1 MASIESLLIAGSL
14 LILSISFIYYGS
26 AVKDQNRVK
35 AAQLRLEQ
43 IKFIND
49 PAADKALTE
58 ILWVW
63 EWKDFDD
70 YWSKYSPKA
79 NPDAN
84 ITRRIARN
92 YYVALAS
99 MVRRGDLDIELLY
112 ELNPSG
118 VTRYWEKIGPIALE
132 FRKRN
137 NYPDYLE
144 PIEYLKEKINDH
156 RESKGLLAPE
166 QVHS

>member
-1 MASIESLLIAGSL
+1 LILLIVFTLGL
-14 LILSISFIYYGS
+14 TYIGFSFRKLNQ
-26 AVKDQNRVK
+26 VKT
-35 AAQLRLEQ
+35 AQLRLDK

-49 PAADKALTE
+49 PKVDIALTE

-63 EWKDFDD
+63 EWTDFDD
-70 YWSKYSPKA
+70 YWQKYSPRA
-79 NPDAN
+79 NPEAN
-84 ITRRIARN
+84 NTRRIARN

-99 MVRRGDLDIELLY
+99 MVRNGDLDIGLLY

-118 VTRYWEKIGPIALE
+118 VTRYWEKIGPIAYQ

-144 PIEYLKEKINDH
+144 PVEYLANKFKEY
-156 RESKGLLAPE
+156 RESRGKPAPE
-166 QVHS
+166 TVR

>member
-1 MASIESLLIAGSL
+1 MVSIESILISGSL
-14 LILSISFIYYGS
+14 FVLCVSFFYYGS
-26 AVKDQNRVK
+26 AVKEQNRTK
-35 AAQLRLEQ
+35 ATQLRLDQ
-43 IKFIND
+43 INFIND
-49 PAADKALTE
+49 PIADKALTE

-63 EWKDFDD
+63 EWTDFDD
-70 YWSKYSPKA
+70 YWSKYSPRA
-79 NPDAN
+79 NPEAN

-99 MVRRGDLDIELLY
+99 MVRRGDLDVELLY

-144 PIEYLKEKINDH
+144 PIEYLAQRINEH
-156 RESKGLLAPE
+156 RENIGLSTPS
-166 QVHS
+166 QVK

>member
-1 MASIESLLIAGSL
+1 MVSVDSIIIGASFLLLSASIIFHGSE
-14 LILSISFIYYGS
+14 YREQNK
-26 AVKDQNRVK
+26 VKSS
-35 AAQLRLEQ
+35 QLRLDQ
-43 IKFIND
+43 INFIND
-49 PAADKALTE
+49 PEADKALTE

-63 EWKDFDD
+63 EWNDFDE
-70 YWSKYSPKA
+70 YWLKYSPRA
-79 NPDAN
+79 NPEAN

-99 MVRRGDLDIELLY
+99 MVKRGDLDIGLLY

-118 VTRYWEKIGPIALE
+118 VTRYWEKIAPIALE

-144 PIEYLKEKINDH
+144 PVEYLAGKISEY
-156 RESKGLLAPE
+156 RGSKGTSSPS
-166 QVHS
+166 QVQ

>member
-1 MASIESLLIAGSL
+1 MTSIESLLFAGSL
-14 LILSISFIYYGS
+14 LALSIVFIYYGS
-26 AVKDQNRVK
+26 AVKEQNRIK
-35 AAQLRLEQ
+35 ASQLRLEQ
-43 IKFIND
+43 IEFIND
-49 PAADKALTE
+49 PTADKALTE

-63 EWKDFDD
+63 EWMDFDD
-70 YWSKYSPKA
+70 YWSKYSPRN

-99 MVRRGDLDIELLY
+99 MVRHGDLDIELLY

-118 VTRYWEKIGPIALE
+118 VTRYWEKLGPIALE
-132 FRKRN
+132 FRMRN

-144 PIEYLKEKINDH
+144 SIEYLAGRVSEY
-156 RESKGLLAPE
+156 REGKGLSTPN
-166 QVHS
+166 QVK

>member
-1 MASIESLLIAGSL
+1 MASIESILIAGSL
-14 LILSISFIYYGS
+14 LVLCISIIFYGS
-26 AVKDQNRVK
+26 AIREQNRVK
-35 AAQLRLEQ
+35 ASQLRLDQ

-49 PAADKALTE
+49 PVVDKALSE

-63 EWKDFDD
+63 EWTDFDD
-70 YWSKYSPKA
+70 YWSKYSPRA
-79 NPDAN
+79 NPEAN

-99 MVRRGDLDIELLY
+99 MIRNGDLDIGLLY

-118 VTRYWEKIGPIALE
+118 VTRYWDKMGPIALE
-132 FRKRN
+132 FRERN

-144 PIEYLKEKINDH
+144 SVEYLAGNITEYRK
-156 RESKGLLAPE
+156 SKGVPAPE
-166 QVHS
+166 QVR